1 MAHNSRIRSSNRLS
15 IGTAPEVLVG
25 SHSVEGWFDT
35 IHTVYV
41 PFVIPYPVCPPVRV
55 GSGRRIAFARR
66 KARTTDATCGTGGR
80 RARSEEIPRPSCRT
94 QRVAPRE
101 RAAPSD
107 TRQGQRKTNFQ
118 VNSNDNCRPS
128 GKSAV

>member
-41 PFVIPYPVCPPVRV
+41 PFVIPYPVCHPVRV
-55 GSGRRIAFARR
+55 GA
-66 KARTTDATCGTGGR
+66 GGESHLQGEKR
-80 RARSEEIPRPSCRT
+80 EQLMQLAAQVAAEQDPKKFRALLVELNELLQEKD
-94 QRVAPRE
+94 QRLQ
-101 RAAPSD
+101 
-107 TRQGQRKTNFQ
+107 TQGQASEKP
-118 VNSNDNCRPS
+118 PS
-128 GKSAV
+128 R